1 MPVAAPMTNM
11 KHIPFPLTTS
21 TSPRA
26 RRVRAAWLLAC
37 LLGTA
42 AAANAQGHAEAA
54 TLPQPSA
61 DVQAMH
67 RWVVK
72 TGDHAGG
79 PFMVVDKRQ
88 ARVWVYN
95 RQGQL
100 EGHAPV
106 LLGAAKGDDSVP
118 GIGERPMSEIR
129 PHERTTP
136 AGRFHVEPGVNGK
149 GEDIFWVDYDVA
161 VSMHRVRAHNVKEQ
175 RLERLATS
183 TADDNRISYGC
194 INVPVA
200 FYDGRVRPLFASGK
214 GWVYVL
220 PETRPVETL
229 FNTLGARGTDALKP
243 VKRAG

>member
-1 MPVAAPMTNM
+1 MTMN
-11 KHIPFPLTTS
+11 HITSLTPTRFGR
-21 TSPRA
+21 TP
-26 RRVRAAWLLAC
+26 LLAAF
-37 LLGTA
+37 LAFGA
-42 AAANAQGHAEAA
+42 AAACAQGSAEAA
-54 TLPQPSA
+54 STPQPSA
-61 DVQAMH
+61 DVQSLH

-95 RQGQL
+95 RQGRL
-100 EGHAPV
+100 EGHSPV

-175 RLERLATS
+175 RLERLATP
-183 TADDNRISYGC
+183 TAEDNRISYGC

-200 FYDGRVRPLFASGK
+200 FYDSRVHPLFAAGK

-229 FNTLGARGTDALKP
+229 FNTVGARGTDPLKP